1 MLKRILEASS
11 RELLEM
17 NRSELLSGIRASEG
31 RVIVSELVSPSFLCE
46 GVSNAEMAA
55 AFGADLLLLNVYDLD
70 SPFFANVPVN
80 SGESIVAAIKRLAGR
95 PLGVNL
101 EPVDKRIN
109 NRIEISPGRQ
119 ANKANAKRALEQG
132 FDFLVLTGNPS
143 SGVTNQCI
151 VDTIKEIKEE
161 VGDKTIIIA
170 GKMHMSGVKEEYLD
184 GSVIK
189 DIIGAGADIILLP
202 MPGTVPGITVED
214 LKPVIKTIHKMGAL
228 AMNAI
233 GTSQESADEETIKRL
248 ALASK
253 MTGADLHHIGD
264 AGYGGM
270 AIPENILAF
279 SIVIRGRRH
288 TYRRMA
294 VSINR

>member
-1 MLKRILEASS
+1 MSKRILEASS

-17 NRSELLSGIRASEG
+17 NRSELLSGIKASEG

-101 EPVDKRIN
+101 EPVDKRIS

-151 VDTIKEIKEE
+151 VDTIKEIKEQ
-161 VGDKTIIIA
+161 VSDKMIIIA

-189 DIIGAGADIILLP
+189 DIIGAGADIVLLP